1 MFTAIHN
8 LQLGYNALAG
18 FSANLMMDTILVAVA
33 ALLIGALFSWLAARS
48 QSAGATA
55 RVSALEQDL
64 ATARAETVG
73 VRRELDARTT
83 EKTSVLEEV
92 ARLKVTLEKERDSA
106 NEKLE
111 LVTKAS
117 DDLRNA
123 FGKLASEA
131 LQSNNTEFLKL
142 AQTSLSKFQIKAEG
156 DLELRKQAVENLIK
170 PIAESLNRVDNQIH
184 EMEKERANAYGTL
197 TEQVKSLI
205 GSQTELQSETRKLV
219 QALRAPQV
227 RGRWGEIQLRRVV
240 EIAGMLN
247 YCDFVEQ
254 PSVTTSDGRLRPD
267 LIVRLPG
274 GKQVIVDAKAPLQAY
289 LEALD
294 APDEEHRKTKLM
306 AHANQVKE
314 HMTKLAAKSYWDQFT
329 STPEFVI
336 MFLPGEVFFSSALEQ
351 NPALIEL
358 GVTQRVIPA
367 SPTTLIALLRAVSY
381 GWRQEKLA
389 ENAQRISL
397 LGSELYER
405 LRSMSGHFDKVG
417 RNLDTAVKSY
427 NDAIGSLETRV
438 MVSARKLSELGA
450 AVKEEISELQPLD
463 RKSREL
469 QLSDSG
475 TQLPLV
481 EEAKAESA

>member
-1 MFTAIHN
+1 
-8 LQLGYNALAG
+8 
-18 FSANLMMDTILVAVA
+18 MMDTILVAVA
-33 ALLIGALFSWLAARS
+33 ALLIGALFSWLVARS

-55 RVSALEQDL
+55 RLSALEQDL
-64 ATARAETVG
+64 ATGRAETASL
-73 VRRELDARTT
+73 RRELDARTT

-92 ARLKVTLEKERDSA
+92 ARLKVTVEKERESG

-117 DDLRNA
+117 EDLRNA

-142 AQTSLSKFQIKAEG
+142 AQTSLSRFQIQAEG

-205 GSQTELQSETRKLV
+205 GTQAELQSETRKLV

-294 APDEEHRKTKLM
+294 APDEEHRRTKLM
-306 AHANQVKE
+306 AHANQVKD

-351 NPALIEL
+351 NPALIEM

-438 MVSARKLSELGA
+438 IVSARKLADLGA
-450 AVKEEISELQPLD
+450 AVKEEIAELQPLD

>member
-1 MFTAIHN
+1 
-8 LQLGYNALAG
+8 
-18 FSANLMMDTILVAVA
+18 MDTILVAVA

>member
-1 MFTAIHN
+1 
-8 LQLGYNALAG
+8 
-18 FSANLMMDTILVAVA
+18 MMDTILVAVA
-33 ALLIGALFSWLAARS
+33 ALLIGALFSWLVARS

-55 RVSALEQDL
+55 RLSALEQDL
-64 ATARAETVG
+64 VTARAETTS

-274 GKQVIVDAKAPLQAY
+274 GKQIIVDAKAPLQAY

-294 APDEEHRKTKLM
+294 APDEEHRRTKLM
-306 AHANQVKE
+306 AHANQVKD

-438 MVSARKLSELGA
+438 IVSARKLADLGA
-450 AVKEEISELQPLD
+450 AVKEEIAELQPL
-463 RKSREL
+463 
-469 QLSDSG
+469 
-475 TQLPLV
+475 
-481 EEAKAESA
+481 